1 MEDGQI
7 KAELVFIPS
16 PGRGHILAALEM
28 AKLLIHRDQRLSVT
42 VMVIDPLYDP
52 KNRGHS
58 GSHHFSV
65 SNPGIRFI
73 DIPHVEES
81 VSTGSP
87 PAASFQIIEF
97 IESHKA
103 HVRKEVARMVQDS
116 GPNHKLAA
124 FVVDMFCIGM
134 MDVAHEFDLPS
145 YVFFTSGAAALGLM
159 LHFQGLPDY
168 HNQDPTPS
176 GNSDEISV
184 PSYTFP
190 VPVKLL
196 PAFTTA
202 MTNGGNQMFMNLA
215 RRIRQTK
222 GIIVNSFLELESHAM
237 NSLSGDD
244 KIPPVYPVGPILHV
258 DSGDSQNPIHDEI
271 MKWLDRQ
278 PDCSVVFLC
287 FGSKGYFDEVQLKE
301 IALAL
306 EKSGHRFL
314 WSLRKP
320 PGGENKLETP
330 GEYENPDEVL
340 PEGFIQRTAGVGKVI
355 GWAPQVAVLS
365 HPAVGGFVSHCG
377 WNSTL
382 ESIWC
387 GVPMSVW
394 PLFAEQSVN
403 AFQLVKDLGVAV
415 EINMEYKMSFD
426 GVANMIVMADEIE
439 NGIRRLMEAQ
449 SEIRVKIKALKAES
463 RKTVVENGSSFE
475 FVRRF
480 INDVMVINGGW
491 GDERGN
497 RRIKLIC
504 PSVSK
509 TVQISACDEQK
520 LDFRSIARAF
530 RLDPSTLNL
539 NGHFIS
545 RGVDLI
551 ASSVMWK
558 SLTGFF
564 SARGLSTSAD
574 DSGALVVDDKFSRS
588 GHKSKVCVF

>member
-1 MEDGQI
+1 MEGQI

-16 PGRGHILAALEM
+16 PGRGHIIAALEM

-42 VMVIDPLYDP
+42 VLVIDPLYDP

-58 GSHHFSV
+58 VLHHFLQ

-73 DIPHVEES
+73 HIPRVEES
-81 VSTGSP
+81 LSTGSP
-87 PAASFQIIEF
+87 PAAAHFNITGF

-103 HVRKEVARMVQDS
+103 QVRNEVARLIQDS

-124 FVVDMFCIGM
+124 FVVDMFCTEM
-134 MDVAHEFDLPS
+134 KDVAHEFGLPT
-145 YVFFTSGAAALGLM
+145 YVFLTSGAAFLGLL
-159 LHFQGLPDY
+159 LHFQGLKDY

-176 GNSDEISV
+176 GKSDDISV
-184 PSYTFP
+184 PSYRFP

-196 PAFTTA
+196 PAF
-202 MTNGGNQMFMNLA
+202 MISITNDGNQMILNMA

-222 GIIVNSFLELESHAM
+222 GIIVNTFLELESHAM
-237 NSLSGDD
+237 NILSEDE

-258 DSGDSQNPIHDEI
+258 DSGDSQNPKHDEI

-278 PDCSVVFLC
+278 PDSAVVFLC
-287 FGSKGYFDEVQLKE
+287 FGSKGHFDEVQVKE

-320 PGGENKLETP
+320 PGVENKLETP

-340 PEGFIQRTAGVGKVI
+340 PKGFIQRTTGIGKVI

-387 GVPMSVW
+387 GVPMAVW
-394 PLFAEQSVN
+394 PLGAEQPAN

-415 EINMEYKMSFD
+415 EINMEYKKSFD
-426 GVANMIVMADEIE
+426 GAANMIIGADEIE
-439 NGIRRLMEAQ
+439 NGIRRLMEAE

-463 RKTVVENGSSFE
+463 RTTVVENGSSFE
-475 FVRRF
+475 FVRQL
-480 INDVMVINGGW
+480 IDDVMV
-491 GDERGN
+491 
-497 RRIKLIC
+497 
-504 PSVSK
+504 
-509 TVQISACDEQK
+509 
-520 LDFRSIARAF
+520 SIE
-530 RLDPSTLNL
+530 
-539 NGHFIS
+539 
-545 RGVDLI
+545 
-551 ASSVMWK
+551 
-558 SLTGFF
+558 
-564 SARGLSTSAD
+564 
-574 DSGALVVDDKFSRS
+574 
-588 GHKSKVCVF
+588 